1 MRTCLLLWTTT
12 LLLLLVDATKL
23 GSVVETDVVLNRQ
36 APVDALRTQMPL
48 FGIPTTCTFVATE
61 SFGLQFA
68 EGLWATP
75 NFSVEKGANEHLQK
89 VTVEFVYSN
98 AIDAVYTRPVYD
110 QIPREFVFV
119 EYKWIREAK
128 VDLQY
133 GFGVMSCVVFLAG
146 VFILCVSCGLLDDD
160 DDSRDDNNKRS
171 STTTSAPKWD

>member
-98 AIDAVYTRPVYD
+98 AIDAVYTRP
-110 QIPREFVFV
+110 RFRANSSLSNTSGFV
-119 EYKWIREAK
+119 KLKSICNT
-128 VDLQY
+128 DLA
-133 GFGVMSCVVFLAG
+133 S
-146 VFILCVSCGLLDDD
+146 
-160 DDSRDDNNKRS
+160 
-171 STTTSAPKWD
+171 